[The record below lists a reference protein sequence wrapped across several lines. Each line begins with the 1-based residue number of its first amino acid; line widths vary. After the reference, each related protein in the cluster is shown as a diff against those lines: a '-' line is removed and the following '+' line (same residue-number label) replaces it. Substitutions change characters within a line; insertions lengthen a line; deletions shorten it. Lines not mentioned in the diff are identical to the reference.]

1 MRTWLY
7 NLRTANY
14 LSASEMAKRLGISPA
29 YYSLIERGERQK
41 SMNIDLAAKIAN
53 LAGIPISSVVMY
65 EYYWEKEAEA

>member
-14 LSASEMAKRLGISPA
+14 LSAAEMAKRLGISPA

-41 SMNIDLAAKIAN
+41 SMNIDLAAKIAEI
-53 LAGIPISSVVMY
+53 AGIPIGAVVLN
-65 EYYWEKEAEA
+65 EINWEKEAEA